1 MTKTKSWP
9 RHLRLVPEA
18 DNDPALDAAKAFF
31 RREAERQRGGSYRKL
46 PPLPKAKS
54 ARRPSFFM
62 MDHDLLTAL
71 GQSLDLPALI
81 LISEID
87 RLVFTT
93 RKNPVRFPNAA
104 LRKFGLSRGGKDW
117 WLRRLQK
124 VGAIELA
131 WHRGRAPQVTWN
143 NPDRAR

>member
-1 MTKTKSWP
+1 MTKTTSRP

-18 DNDPALDAAKAFF
+18 DNDPELAATKAFF
-31 RREAERQRGGSYRKL
+31 RREAERQPGGSYRKL
-46 PPLPKAKS
+46 PQLPKVKPP
-54 ARRPSFFM
+54 RRPSFFM

-71 GQSLDLPALI
+71 GRALDLPALV

-93 RKNPVRFPNAA
+93 RKNPVRFPNAG
-104 LRKFGLSRGGKDW
+104 LRKYGLSRGGKDW

-124 VGAIELA
+124 VGAIELV
-131 WHRGRAPQVTWN
+131 WHRGRAPLVTWN
-143 NPDRAR
+143 NPDRPR

>member
-1 MTKTKSWP
+1 MKTKLRR

-18 DNDPALDAAKAFF
+18 DNDPELDAAKAFF
-31 RREAERQRGGSYRKL
+31 RREAERQRGGSYRKP
-46 PPLPKAKS
+46 PPLPKAKQ

-71 GQSLDLPALI
+71 GQSLDLPVLI

-87 RLVFTT
+87 RMVFAS
-93 RKNPVRFPNAA
+93 RKNPVRLSDAV
-104 LRKFGLSRGGKDW
+104 LRKHGISQKGKRW

-124 VGAIELA
+124 VGAIELR
-131 WHRGRAPQVTWN
+131 WQPGRAPLVTWN
-143 NPDRAR
+143 NPDRPQ